1 MESRYVCQWGN
12 HTCSAGVVLYDST
25 RPLGGKAELRP
36 AAVYSQNLG
45 QQAQVDEINNSQG
58 SMAMIEL

>member
-1 MESRYVCQWGN
+1 MYVSGG
-12 HTCSAGVVLYDST
+12 TILYYDST
-25 RPLGGKAELRP
+25 RPLGGKAELRL
-36 AAVYSQNLG
+36 AAAAYSQNLG